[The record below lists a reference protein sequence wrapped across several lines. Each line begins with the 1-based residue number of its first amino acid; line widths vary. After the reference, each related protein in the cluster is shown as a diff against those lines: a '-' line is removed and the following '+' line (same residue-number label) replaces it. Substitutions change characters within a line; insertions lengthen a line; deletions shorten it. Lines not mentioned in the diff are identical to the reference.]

1 MPKALFV
8 GIAFTLVA
16 AAAHAQDP
24 QSVLNALIQ
33 REMQQAD
40 VRQQNEMMRL
50 EIERRNLEQQ
60 LQLGRATD
68 SQIAQELSRYCPL
81 AGQQCLQAPPSALLQ
96 EASRRGLVQYMPSAA
111 TPQERGFDCV
121 TIGDDL
127 GGGFTDCH

>member
-1 MPKALFV
+1 
-8 GIAFTLVA
+8 
-16 AAAHAQDP
+16 
-24 QSVLNALIQ
+24 
-33 REMQQAD
+33 MQEAD

-50 EIERRNLEQQ
+50 EIERRNLEQE

-121 TIGDDL
+121 KIGDDL